1 MRILVVEDDK
11 KVANFI
17 LNGLKEEF
25 YAVDVAYD
33 GDEGQRLAIEFPTTS
48 SSSISCFPMSR
59 DRKF

>member
-1 MRILVVEDDK
+1 MRVLVVEDDK

-33 GDEGQRLAIEFPTTS
+33 GDEGQRLAIELPYDLVILDLMLPKVS
-48 SSSISCFPMSR
+48 GQES
-59 DRKF
+59 